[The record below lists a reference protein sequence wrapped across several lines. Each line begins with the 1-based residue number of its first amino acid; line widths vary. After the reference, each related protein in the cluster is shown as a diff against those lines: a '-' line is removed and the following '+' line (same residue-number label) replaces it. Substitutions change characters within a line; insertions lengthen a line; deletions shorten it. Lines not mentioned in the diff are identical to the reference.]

1 MKLGKLTPDTLEDL
15 LSRIPASDPRVIL
28 GPKLGEDAA
37 LLDFGDEVLVAK
49 TDPITFATDLIG
61 WYAVHVNANDVACAG
76 AQPRWFMAT
85 LLLPQQMDEA
95 GVSDIFRQI
104 TDACDSLG
112 VTLVGGHTE
121 VTQNLDQP
129 IIVGCILGVVPK
141 SRALTT
147 GGARVGDYVILTKG
161 VSLEGSALLAREQPE
176 VLLKGGMAPAMIEE
190 AAALL
195 FNPGIS
201 VVKDARIACD
211 SANVH
216 SLHDPTEGGL
226 ASGLQEVAAA
236 AGVGMVVDERKIPF
250 LPQCLE
256 ICKALKLDPL
266 GLLASGSLIITL
278 PPDETPQLISSLAQ
292 EGIEAWH
299 IGHVTPRAGEVTLI
313 TGCIGVP
320 MPTFERDELARYFEE
335 SA

>member
-1 MKLGKLTPDTLEDL
+1 MKLGKLTPDTLEAL
-15 LSRIPASDPRVIL
+15 LSHVPVSDPRVIL
-28 GPKLGEDAA
+28 GPKIGEDAA

-61 WYAVHVNANDVACAG
+61 WYAVQVNANDVACAG

-95 GVSDIFRQI
+95 GVSEIFRQI
-104 TDACDSLG
+104 TEACHSLG
-112 VTLVGGHTE
+112 VALVGGHTE
-121 VTQNLDQP
+121 VTQNLEQP
-129 IIVGCILGVVPK
+129 IVVGCMLGVAPK
-141 SRALTT
+141 ERALTT
-147 GGARVGDYVILTKG
+147 SGAQVGDYVILTKG
-161 VSLEGSALLAREQPE
+161 VSLEGSALLARERGE
-176 VLLKGGMAPAMIEE
+176 ALLKGGMDPAMIEE
-190 AAALL
+190 ASSLL

-211 SANVH
+211 AANVH

-236 AGVGMVVDERKIPF
+236 AGVKIMVDERKIPF

-256 ICKALKLDPL
+256 ICKVLKLDPL

-278 PPDETPQLISSLAQ
+278 PPDETPQLLSALEE
-292 EGIEAWH
+292 EGIEAWQ
-299 IGHVTPRAGEVTLI
+299 IGHVTPGNGEVTLI

-320 MPTFERDELARYFEE
+320 MPVFERDELARYFEE
-335 SA
+335 LA

>member
-1 MKLGKLTPDTLEDL
+1 MKLGKLTPNTLEGL

-37 LLDFGDEVLVAK
+37 LLDFGHEVLVAK

-85 LLLPQQMDEA
+85 LLLPRDMNED
-95 GVSDIFRQI
+95 GVSQIFRQI
-104 TDACDSLG
+104 TDACESLD

-129 IIVGCILGVVPK
+129 IIVGCMLGVAPK
-141 SRALTT
+141 DKALTT
-147 GGARVGDYVILTKG
+147 GGAQVGDYVILTKG
-161 VSLEGSALLAREQPE
+161 VSLEGSALLAREQPD
-176 VLLKGGMAPAMIEE
+176 VLREGGMDPHMIEE
-190 AAALL
+190 AASLL

-201 VVKDARIACD
+201 VVKDARIACR
-211 SANVH
+211 AATVH
-216 SLHDPTEGGL
+216 SMHDPTEGGL
-226 ASGLQEVAAA
+226 ASALQEVASA
-236 AGVGMVVDERKIPF
+236 AGVGITVDERKIPF

-256 ICKALKLDPL
+256 ICRVLNLEPL

-278 PPDETPQLISSLAQ
+278 PPEEAPNLLSALHQ
-292 EGIEAWH
+292 EGIDAHH
-299 IGHVTPRAGEVTLI
+299 IGHITPPEDGVTLL
-313 TGCIGVP
+313 TGCLAVP

-335 SA
+335 TS

>member
-1 MKLGKLTPDTLEDL
+1 MKLGKLTPDTLEAL
-15 LSRIPASDPRVIL
+15 LSRVPISDPRVIL
-28 GPKLGEDAA
+28 GPKVGEDAA

-76 AQPRWFMAT
+76 AKPRWFMAT
-85 LLLPQQMDEA
+85 LLLPQRMNEEK
-95 GVSDIFRQI
+95 VSEIFQQI
-104 TDACDSLG
+104 TDACDSLD

-129 IIVGCILGVVPK
+129 IIVGCMLGVAPK
-141 SRALTT
+141 DRALTT

-161 VSLEGSALLAREQPE
+161 VSLEGSALLAREQAE
-176 VLLKGGMAPAMIEE
+176 VLRKAGMDSSLIEE
-190 AAALL
+190 AAGLL

-211 SANVH
+211 AANVH

-226 ASGLQEVAAA
+226 ATALQEVAAA
-236 AGVGMVVDERKIPF
+236 AGVGMEVDKDKIPF
-250 LPQCLE
+250 LPHCVE
-256 ICKALKLDPL
+256 ICKVLKLDPL
-266 GLLASGSLIITL
+266 GLLASGSLIVTL
-278 PPDETPQLISSLAQ
+278 PPDEAPQLLSALER
-292 EGIEAWH
+292 EGIDAWD
-299 IGHVTPRAGEVTLI
+299 IGRVTPPEGGIMLQSK
-313 TGCIGVP
+313 GGMSP